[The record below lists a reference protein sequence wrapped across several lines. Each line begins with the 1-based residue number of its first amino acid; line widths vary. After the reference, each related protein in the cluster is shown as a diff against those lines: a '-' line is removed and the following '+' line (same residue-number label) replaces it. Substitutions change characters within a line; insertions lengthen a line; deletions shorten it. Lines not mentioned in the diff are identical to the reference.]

1 MEGSGDIPLS
11 AEQGTVALLSN
22 TDQSSE
28 REYERDQG
36 LLWFAEEDLKTRFLS
51 SYAGT
56 VTTWR

>member
-36 LLWFAEEDLKTRFLS
+36 LLWFTEEDEGHTE
-51 SYAGT
+51 
-56 VTTWR
+56 